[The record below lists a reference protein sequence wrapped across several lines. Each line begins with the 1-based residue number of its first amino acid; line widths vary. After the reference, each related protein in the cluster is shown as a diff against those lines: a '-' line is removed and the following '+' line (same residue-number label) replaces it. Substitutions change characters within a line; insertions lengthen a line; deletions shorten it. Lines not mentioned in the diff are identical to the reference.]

1 LSCGAAV
8 RAGAR
13 FCPQCG
19 KLMEA
24 EAAPRAEAAPVEA
37 AREDEG
43 AAPGGAG
50 EAADVQPAA
59 VEEIRLEESW
69 KRWEESVVAHAD
81 AAEANA
87 AEVEAPAREQSRE
100 AVDGRS
106 TEVVGGEPRGVA
118 SGEPGEVR
126 SGESRGVAGEV
137 SAPPSTPPLMRPHSA
152 PPAPSDAGRDGRGDG
167 LVAEG
172 AQVDAGGAD
181 TGSVVAGG
189 ADGSLARPRAGERGR
204 RAAAVKES
212 LRPRVERVRDA
223 SMGVL
228 EDAAEDSGLRFVLIA
243 VALFAVFLF
252 FLFINNL
259 VR

>member
-1 LSCGAAV
+1 MSCGAAV

-24 EAAPRAEAAPVEA
+24 EAPAEVARA
-37 AREDEG
+37 DEG
-43 AAPGGAG
+43 DAPAGAPP
-50 EAADVQPAA
+50 AADVAPAA
-59 VEEIRLEESW
+59 ADEIRLEESW
-69 KRWEESVVAHAD
+69 RSWEESVGARTD
-81 AAEANA
+81 AAAK
-87 AEVEAPAREQSRE
+87 VEAPAREQPRE
-100 AVDGRS
+100 
-106 TEVVGGEPRGVA
+106 EV
-118 SGEPGEVR
+118 
-126 SGESRGVAGEV
+126 SGESRGGVGETPV
-137 SAPPSTPPLMRPHSA
+137 PLTRPLQRPQSTL
-152 PPAPSDAGRDGRGDG
+152 PAPSVVQREGHDDGRGD
-167 LVAEG
+167 EG
-172 AQVDAGGAD
+172 AAASASAG
-181 TGSVVAGG
+181 VGG
-189 ADGSLARPRAGERGR
+189 PLARPRAGEKGS

-243 VALFAVFLF
+243 IVLFAVFLV